1 MNRQFQARRAL
12 VTGGTRGIGRAVS
25 LRLAAEGADVALNY
39 LSKDDAAHRALRK
52 VEEFDGRAVLVRGDM
67 SDPAQANAVA
77 AAARKALGPLDILVH
92 CAGLAI
98 VEPADEVTWESW
110 RRLLS
115 VNLDSSFNAL
125 YAVKDGMIRR
135 GYGRIVMI
143 SSIAALRPRPQLL
156 HYSVAKA
163 GMLALVRSS
172 ARAWAH
178 QGLRINAV
186 CPGMIDTEAVSKAPA
201 AFVAAAIE
209 DVPMGRI
216 GRPEEIAAVVNFLL
230 SDGASYITGQ
240 TVVASGGRVM
250 LT

>member
-1 MNRQFQARRAL
+1 MKRPLEGRVAL

-39 LSKDDAAHRALRK
+39 LSRDDAARHTLAE
-52 VEEFDGRAVLVRGDM
+52 VEKREVRAVLVRGDV
-67 SDPAQANAVA
+67 SDPGQANAVA
-77 AAARKALGPLDILVH
+77 EAARESLGPAEILVH
-92 CAGLAI
+92 CAGLAV

-115 VNLDSSFNAL
+115 VNLDASFNVL
-125 YAVKDGMIRR
+125 YAVKDEMIRR

-163 GMLALVRSS
+163 GVLALVRSS

-178 QGLRINAV
+178 QGVRINAV
-186 CPGMIDTEAVSKAPA
+186 CPGMIETEAVSTAPTD
-201 AFVAAAIE
+201 FVAAALE
-209 DVPMGRI
+209 HVPMGRI
-216 GRPEEIAAVVNFLL
+216 GQPEEIAAVVNFLV
-230 SDGASYITGQ
+230 SDEASYITGQ

>member
-1 MNRQFQARRAL
+1 MNRQLHGRRAL

-39 LSKDDAAHRALRK
+39 LSKDDAAHRACQE
-52 VEEFDGRAVLVRGDM
+52 VEEFGGRAVLVRGDVA
-67 SDPAQANAVA
+67 DPAQANAVA
-77 AAARKALGPLDILVH
+77 EAARQALGPLDILVH
-92 CAGLAI
+92 CAGLAV

-115 VNLDSSFNAL
+115 VNLDGSFNAL

-163 GMLALVRSS
+163 GVLALVRSS
-172 ARAWAH
+172 AGAWAQH
-178 QGLRINAV
+178 GLRINAV
-186 CPGMIDTEAVSKAPA
+186 CPGMIDTEAVSRAPA
-201 AFVAAAIE
+201 GFVAAALE
-209 DVPMGRI
+209 AVPMGRI
-216 GRPEEIAAVVNFLL
+216 GQPEEIAAVVNFLL
-230 SDGASYITGQ
+230 SDEASYITGQ

>member
-1 MNRQFQARRAL
+1 MNRQFQGRRAL

-39 LSKDDAAHRALRK
+39 LSKDDAARRACQE
-52 VEEFDGRAVLVRGDM
+52 VEEFGGRAVLVRGDV

-77 AAARKALGPLDILVH
+77 EAARQALGPLDILVH
-92 CAGLAI
+92 CAGLAV

-115 VNLDSSFNAL
+115 VNLDSSFNVL

-143 SSIAALRPRPQLL
+143 SSLAALRPRPQLL

-163 GMLALVRSS
+163 GVLALVRSG
-172 ARAWAH
+172 AGAWAEH
-178 QGLRINAV
+178 GLRINAV
-186 CPGMIDTEAVSKAPA
+186 CPGMIDTEAVYRAPA
-201 AFVAAAIE
+201 GFVAAALE
-209 DVPMGRI
+209 AVPMGRI
-216 GRPEEIAAVVNFLL
+216 GQPEEIAAVVNFLL
-230 SDGASYITGQ
+230 SDEASYITGQ
-240 TVVASGGRVM
+240 TVVASGGSVM

>member
-1 MNRQFQARRAL
+1 MSRSLEGRTAL

-25 LRLAAEGADVALNY
+25 LRLAAEGAGVALNY
-39 LSKDDAAHRALRK
+39 LSRDDAARYALEE
-52 VEEFDGRAVLVRGDM
+52 VEKRDVRAVLVRGDV
-67 SDPAQANAVA
+67 SDPARANAVVGM
-77 AAARKALGPLDILVH
+77 ARESLGPVDILVH
-92 CAGLAI
+92 CAGLAV

-115 VNLDSSFNAL
+115 VNLDGSFNVL

-135 GYGRIVMI
+135 RYGRIVMI

-163 GMLALVRSS
+163 GVLALVRSS
-172 ARAWAH
+172 AGAWAH
-178 QGLRINAV
+178 HGLRINAV
-186 CPGMIDTEAVSKAPA
+186 CPGMIETEAVSTVSTD
-201 AFVAAAIE
+201 FVAAALE

-216 GRPEEIAAVVNFLL
+216 GQPEEIAAVVNFLV
-230 SDGASYITGQ
+230 SDEASYITGQ